1 MKGRRPN
8 EHKKVHKQNKTKQ
21 NKRKQETKK
30 PRNQASET
38 NEAKGGFCG
47 RIPPVVS
54 GGSKKEIVI
63 EKKRTILVCGLDK

>member
-8 EHKKVHKQNKTKQ
+8 EQKKFTNKTKQ
-21 NKRKQETKK
+21 NKNKTKETKK
-30 PRNQASET
+30 PRNQTSET

-54 GGSKKEIVI
+54 GGSKKERVVI
-63 EKKRTILVCGLDK
+63 GKHR